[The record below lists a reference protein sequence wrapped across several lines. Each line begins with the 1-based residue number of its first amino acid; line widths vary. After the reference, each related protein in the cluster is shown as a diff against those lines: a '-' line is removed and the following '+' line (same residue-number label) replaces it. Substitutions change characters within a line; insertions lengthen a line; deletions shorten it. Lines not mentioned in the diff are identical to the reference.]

1 MYNDRMSKRPDVVLV
16 GGGVIG
22 LTTAY
27 FLAKEGA
34 SVVVLEQG
42 EFGKESSWAGAGILL
57 PADPTGGQTPL
68 ERLRSLSALRHRSLG
83 HELLGATGIDN
94 GLRLCGGIEFLAGES
109 EPGEWGCDG
118 VRRERLDAA
127 AVGRLEPALGGGL
140 GDADHLPDMAQLRNP
155 RHIEAL
161 TAACHQL
168 RDADGWPRV
177 EFRTGVSA
185 YALLRTGSRIDGVH
199 TSGGVVEGG
208 KVLVSAGAWSDG
220 LLRSIGWSLPIE
232 PVRGQIALLNPGPP
246 LFRHVLLWGNQYLVP
261 RAEGRVLVG
270 STTEYA
276 GFDKRNTAGAIQ
288 EFLELACQ
296 LVPDLAMATIEK
308 TWSGLR
314 PGNRDGLPYLGRV
327 ADFENLFVAAGHFRA
342 GIELSTGTAIVMKE
356 LLLDQP
362 TTIPLDAFDPGRHAR
377 SLGGA

>member
-1 MYNDRMSKRPDVVLV
+1 MSKRPDVVLV

-27 FLAKEGA
+27 FLAREGA
-34 SVVVLEQG
+34 SVVLVERG
-42 EFGKESSWAGAGILL
+42 DVGRESSWAGAGILL
-57 PADPTGGQTPL
+57 PADPAGGRTPL
-68 ERLRSLSALRHRSLG
+68 LRLRALSVELHRTLAA
-83 HELLGATGIDN
+83 ELLAATGIDN
-94 GLRLCGGIEFLAGES
+94 GFRVSGGIEFLAGGS
-109 EPGEWGCDG
+109 DADEWGGDG
-118 VRRERLDAA
+118 VRRQPLDAA
-127 AVGRLEPALGGGL
+127 AVGRLEPALGGEL
-140 GDADHLPDMAQLRNP
+140 GEAYLLPDMAQLRNP
-155 RHIEAL
+155 RHVEAL
-161 TAACHQL
+161 AAACRQFH
-168 RDADGWPRV
+168 DADGWPRV
-177 EFRTGVSA
+177 DVRTGVSA

-199 TSGGVVEGG
+199 TSAGVVEGG

-220 LLRSIGWSLPIE
+220 LLRSLGWSLPIE
-232 PVRGQIALLNPGPP
+232 PVRGQIALLNPGAP

-296 LVPDLAMATIEK
+296 LVPDLALATIEK
-308 TWSGLR
+308 TWAGLR

-342 GIELSTGTAIVMKE
+342 GIELSAGTGLLMKE
-356 LLLDQP
+356 LLLEQSA
-362 TTIPLDAFDPGRHAR
+362 TIPMDAFDPGRHAR
-377 SLGGA
+377 HLGGA